1 MTFSKTFA
9 TSALVAVTL
18 AAGAAFADE
27 RPTFEAASL
36 PATQHQLAVIGASA
50 AEEQAPVA
58 DLIRAGMPATPLQ
71 LAVLTPHRRSAALAP
86 STIGNARN

>member
-1 MTFSKTFA
+1 MTLTKTFA
-9 TSALVAVTL
+9 TAAVLAVSL

-27 RPTFEAASL
+27 RPTFEVASI
-36 PATQHQLAVIGASA
+36 PATPHQLAVVGASG

-58 DLIRAGMPATPLQ
+58 DLTRAGMPATPLQ

-86 STIGNARN
+86 ATIGNARN